1 MAKQTVPPLPI
12 PKHWPRH
19 VRSVACIVGIFT
31 DSLSDDRL
39 LKKVTCDGKWRLSW
53 RSQIRTP
60 ARHDESDANNEGLQA
75 KSGLQGCM
83 VGPNFLNKVTT
94 QGTTGVSVS
103 LLGASSTQRAGC

>member
-1 MAKQTVPPLPI
+1 
-12 PKHWPRH
+12 
-19 VRSVACIVGIFT
+19 
-31 DSLSDDRL
+31 L
-39 LKKVTCDGKWRLSW
+39 LEKVTCDGNWRLSW
-53 RSQIRTP
+53 HSQIRTP

-75 KSGLQGCM
+75 KSGLQGYM